1 MSERLKRT
9 LQILLQLDDSPH
21 RIALSFA
28 IGVAIAFSPFL
39 GIHTGLALAIAWAL
53 GLSRAAMLIGAYVN
67 NPWTIAPMYTAG
79 TLLGCYILG
88 VSPEGL
94 SQIEWKVHHGHAFYE
109 AMFETL
115 RPYVLPFALGNS
127 ILGVVAAVA
136 AYFALRSV
144 LDRRRQAEARP

>member
-1 MSERLKRT
+1 
-9 LQILLQLDDSPH
+9 
-21 RIALSFA
+21 
-28 IGVAIAFSPFL
+28 
-39 GIHTGLALAIAWAL
+39 
-53 GLSRAAMLIGAYVN
+53 
-67 NPWTIAPMYTAG
+67 
-79 TLLGCYILG
+79 
-88 VSPEGL
+88 L